1 MKTLI
6 CSAFSLESEYIK
18 NALSELQT
26 FEQEGDIWY
35 RGKFYTKIF
44 YLVEDSNNIKDID
57 SLLETVINNEGIFQV
72 ITIGLG
78 TSLNEKLRPG
88 DVLIEDHPA
97 DSCQRLVDLFLN
109 SNSVGEDES
118 ASLRIFAGNIFTET
132 PQELSQDT
140 LGCLDL
146 EGDNLFKFL
155 QNKGLPTLNIRV
167 IVPEAK
173 EEVLEDEIYKVIAQK
188 LLVLLKKAVEHLG

>member
-35 RGKFYTKIF
+35 RGKFYTKIL

-88 DVLIEDHPA
+88 
-97 DSCQRLVDLFLN
+97 
-109 SNSVGEDES
+109 
-118 ASLRIFAGNIFTET
+118 
-132 PQELSQDT
+132 
-140 LGCLDL
+140 GCF
-146 EGDNLFKFL
+146 NRRS
-155 QNKGLPTLNIRV
+155 PCR
-167 IVPEAK
+167 
-173 EEVLEDEIYKVIAQK
+173 
-188 LLVLLKKAVEHLG
+188 